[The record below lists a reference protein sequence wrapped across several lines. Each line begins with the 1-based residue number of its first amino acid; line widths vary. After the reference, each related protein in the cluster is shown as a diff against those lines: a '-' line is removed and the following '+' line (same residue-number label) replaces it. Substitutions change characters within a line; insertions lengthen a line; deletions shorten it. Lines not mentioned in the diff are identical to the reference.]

1 MHDAHNMCNVPG
13 LNIKK
18 RKKKRKEHGQI
29 LRPTWGLHLPLIF
42 QPLILTKYLTLS
54 WNQILSISLEME
66 NVHLKAEIDLK

>member
-18 RKKKRKEHGQI
+18 RKKKKECGQI

-42 QPLILTKYLTLS
+42 QPLILTKYLTLPYI
-54 WNQILSISLEME
+54 QILSISLEME
-66 NVHLKAEIDLK
+66 NV